1 MTRLNGSGGY
11 PSGCRRSGTPEEEEV
26 YMISLYQ
33 WLIERKGYTEDDA
46 SIAVDSWDIG
56 IYLPPEVKKDIYEYS
71 EEYIQK
77 YPN

>member
-1 MTRLNGSGGY
+1 M
-11 PSGCRRSGTPEEEEV
+11 
-26 YMISLYQ
+26 MSLYQ
-33 WLIERKGYTEDDA
+33 WLIERKGYSEDDA
-46 SIAVDSWDIG
+46 SIAIDSWEIG